1 MRNKRLYPITAALSI
16 QDWSSSE
23 S

>member
-1 MRNKRLYPITAALSI
+1 MRNKRLYPITAALST
-16 QDWSSSE
+16 QDWSSAE